1 MVRTKKRISRKH
13 KRKTMRGGDP
23 PVDPPSSSWFGDI
36 WGKATEKAA
45 KVAELAKQAAT
56 ETAEVAK
63 QAATTA
69 TNTLDKFKNP
79 NVAQGGPSQGG
90 RRRKRKLRG
99 GKHSYGYFSQ
109 FGNNA
114 EEITAVK
121 MAQPQTYVGGFRRT
135 RRRSKRNS
143 KRK

>member
-1 MVRTKKRISRKH
+1 MARTKKRISRKH

-23 PVDPPSSSWFGDI
+23 PVDPSTNSSSSWFGDM
-36 WGKATEKAA
+36 WGTAKEKAA
-45 KVAELAKQAAT
+45 QVAELATQAAKD
-56 ETAEVAK
+56 TAEVTQ
-63 QAATTA
+63 QAANTA
-69 TNTLDKFKNP
+69 IKTAENFKNVP
-79 NVAQGGPSQGG
+79 QQGGR

-99 GKHSYGYFSQ
+99 GKNSYGYFSQ